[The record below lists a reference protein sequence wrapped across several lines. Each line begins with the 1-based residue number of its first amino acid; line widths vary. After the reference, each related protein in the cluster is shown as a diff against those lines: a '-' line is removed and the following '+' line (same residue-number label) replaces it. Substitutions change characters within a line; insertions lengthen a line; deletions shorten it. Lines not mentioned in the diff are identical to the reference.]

1 MKRHPYIDLWLVL
14 AVSLIIIA
22 GISISDL
29 HIQIGSY
36 FVKKA
41 TFRESLLADKSTQDT
56 SGSTLLLTDCGM
68 SNGDDAGETVEVDRS
83 PQTFLIFGDSM
94 TPNLARRLAD
104 YAGHNG
110 HTSVHSVNWDS
121 STSITWAESDK
132 IEHFIEQYKPTFI
145 IVCLGSNES
154 FLRNPSDRIEVVKR
168 IISKFNGLPFIWI
181 GPPRFGQQDAY
192 NEMLTEMLSDRYYFR
207 SDGLELERGKDNIH
221 PVQSGSN
228 KWMDAVMEWIP
239 RSAHPF
245 LAERPSADVLR
256 AKITFDSFGPTR
268 AAKSDEKD
276 SESSESTENAEGSE
290 YSEPAED
297 SESPETT
304 VKTPEPIALP
314 DSI

>member
-14 AVSLIIIA
+14 AVSLIVIA

-41 TFRESLLADKSTQDT
+41 PFRESLLSDKSPQGA
-56 SGSTLLLTDCGM
+56 SGGSLLLTDGGPGQ
-68 SNGDDAGETVEVDRS
+68 GDEAGETVEVDQS

-154 FLRNPSDRIEVVKR
+154 FLRNPSDRVEVIKR

-192 NEMLTEMLSDRYYFR
+192 NDMLTEMLSDRYYFR

-245 LAERPSADVLR
+245 LAERPAADVVR
-256 AKITFDSFGPTR
+256 AKITFDSFGPPR
-268 AAKSDEKD
+268 RDNGDEKNSEESEG
-276 SESSESTENAEGSE
+276 SESSESTEPTES
-290 YSEPAED
+290 
-297 SESPETT
+297 SESTETP
-304 VKTPEPIALP
+304 VKTPEPITLP